1 MKLINRYISVLA
13 AGLVAVSC
21 VGDLDTIP
29 LDPSETVSENAYGTD
44 ESAYISG
51 LARIYF
57 QFVSNDLTD
66 LQPMDGGASEII
78 RAFWSTQETTCD
90 AVKCAWENDDWVR
103 ALNTNTWN
111 EAQNPAAYAVYVR
124 ALQGITFANE
134 YLRQTSEDVL
144 RSRGVSND
152 LITKI
157 DSFRAEA
164 RFLRA
169 YLYWMAMDTFGSV
182 PFTTE
187 ESPFGGTYNPKQV
200 SRTEL
205 FNFLVGE
212 LKDLMSDSS
221 AMPAPRSN
229 YPRADKGSA
238 AGLLARLYLNAEVYT
253 SVRGTAGEIITPG
266 TPMWNEAKDVCEKI
280 FDMGYSLCPEY
291 AHLFR
296 GDNGE
301 NAAARNEMLWTVAYD
316 AESTQSYGGTTYML
330 CASLAAND
338 VTDVCKP
345 NGQVNG
351 WAGLRAPFEY
361 VDKYFAP
368 TGISEKNDKGEY
380 IENTYTIKDKRGQMF
395 YIKGRMESMQD
406 NLYNFLNGWSCLKY
420 NNYPSTVKDVLNA
433 DADALKTAS
442 LKSYSDIDFPMI
454 RLGEIYLIYA
464 EACMHAGGDASTYV
478 KALADRAGVAAPS
491 KVDQDFLVAERAR
504 ELMWEGHRR
513 TDLIRYNLFAGEDV
527 DFNWVYKNESPSGKP
542 FPGYKY
548 IFSIPQSELTA
559 NPDLVQNPGYLSVN

>member
-1 MKLINRYISVLA
+1 MKLINKYLSVFA
-13 AGLVAVSC
+13 AGLMAASC
-21 VGDLDTIP
+21 IGDLDTLP
-29 LDPSETVSENAYGTD
+29 LNPSQTVSESAYGVD
-44 ESAYISG
+44 ESAYIGG
-51 LARIYF
+51 LARIYY

-103 ALNTNTWN
+103 ALNTNSWD
-111 EAQNPAAYAVYVR
+111 ESQNPAAYAVYVR
-124 ALQGITFANE
+124 SMQGISFANE
-134 YLRQTSEDVL
+134 YLRQTSTDILE
-144 RSRGVSND
+144 SRGVSAD
-152 LITKI
+152 LIARI
-157 DSFRAEA
+157 ESYRAEA

-169 YLYWMAMDTFGSV
+169 YLYWMAMDTFGNV

-187 ESPFGGTYNPKQV
+187 NSPFGGTYNPKQT
-200 SRTEL
+200 SRTDV
-205 FNFLVGE
+205 FNFLVNE
-212 LKDLMSDSS
+212 LNDLISDSS

-253 SVRGTAGEIITPG
+253 SVRDDQGNVTVPG
-266 TPMWNEAKDVCEKI
+266 TPMWNEAKATCEKI
-280 FDMGYSLCPEY
+280 FDMGYKLCPEY

-301 NAAARNEMLWTVAYD
+301 NPEALNEMLWAVGYD

-330 CASLAAND
+330 CACVAATD
-338 VTDVCKP
+338 VTDTCKP

-361 VDKYFAP
+361 VNKYFAP
-368 TGISEKNDKGEY
+368 TGISAKDDNGVY
-380 IENTYTIKDKRGQMF
+380 VENTYTIKDKRGQMF
-395 YIKGRMESMQD
+395 YIKGRKESMQD
-406 NLYNFLNGWSCLKY
+406 ELYVFLSGWSCLKY
-420 NNYPSTVKDVLNA
+420 NNYPSTVKDVYNA
-433 DADALKTAS
+433 DAEALKTAGV
-442 LKSYSDIDFPMI
+442 KAFSDIDYPMI

-464 EACMHAGGDASTYV
+464 EACMHAGGDASKQI

-491 KVDQDFLVAERAR
+491 KIDQDFLVAERAR

-513 TDLIRYNLFAGEDV
+513 TDLIRYNLFAGENV
-527 DFNWVYKNESPSGKP
+527 SFNWTYKSGSFTGQP

-548 IFSIPQSELTA
+548 IFSIPYSELTA
-559 NPDLVQNPGYLSVN
+559 NEELVQNPGYLDAE